1 MDTNDF
7 PRVVAFSGKNVSD
20 SGGSRSSTL
29 SSKVTSVR
37 DTASSWLF
45 ARVKEIFTAVDDTLF
60 ATAEKVIS
68 QEEQDGLFQALRT
81 LRLER
86 NRVTDRFISA
96 VSEAFEELNGR
107 NGKDR
112 SRNNPTGAESGSSD
126 ASLSLVQNDD
136 LEQQVA
142 IKTIIAAVKRDHASP
157 IAELTLRLDT
167 LLPNKVYDE
176 NMPLSPV
183 VICDAFVQA
192 LAPLDI
198 HLRARLTVL
207 KKFEQLLGLKL
218 GTLYQNCNDLLIQK
232 GVLPGLKDPLLHR
245 QSKNTRPS
253 SSSPSTPEGAPTAA
267 QPQPGEQ
274 GGTQGDYSSW
284 QGGVPGGGMPAGG
297 VPAGGM
303 PGNGI
308 PGAGMAP
315 GFGSPSGGSQGM
327 PGGAPGAVPGAPA
340 PAGFSGSPAG
350 AGMTG
355 SPASGIASPAG
366 GYSGQQGGGSGG
378 FGLMPPSAGV
388 APMATPDLLQHLGEL
403 QVSVPL
409 QAGPTGQLLDVSDLL
424 QERLVEAKQKASLE
438 ELDSEVIRMV
448 DMLFS
453 FMLEDRNLAEP
464 IKVQL
469 IRLQLPLL
477 KLAVADKAF
486 FSKGGHPARKLFN
499 ALADAAIGWQPGD
512 NFREEPFYREISSIV
527 ERVLEDFDRDEDIF
541 VQLLDNFEAY
551 VDRERRRAQ
560 VMERRTVEEAQGS
573 ARVEAAKARVAAVF
587 DALTA
592 ERRLPK
598 VVHVWLNRVWNSV
611 LFRTCLKDGT
621 DSDNWRRNVLT
632 ARDLVWSVVAP
643 MPESSFKMQQL
654 LPGLRK
660 RLDEGARSLSLN
672 AGDRQRLM
680 QALDHL
686 HRERQ
691 ALADRVESERERRTR
706 ERLVQEL
713 RREADSIMRIPPVT
727 PEAEASAEQAPSEPE
742 TAAPFAQEAT
752 ALPAEDEVG
761 VDVQELLDGDA
772 NLPPMK
778 ELEEVVQEAPQRKAK
793 ALKPLADSDEHWQQT
808 YHLKDSWFMLH
819 QPEKAPVRCRLAAI
833 IRDLDQFMFVNR
845 TGARVAVYT
854 RLELAH
860 ALREEQMKPLEQGPL
875 FERALQHVVGSIGE
889 SKIPVTVGGEQGME
903 TEDANQASADT
914 AATEEG

>member
-7 PRVVAFSGKNVSD
+7 PRVVAFSGKNVND
-20 SGGSRSSTL
+20 SGRSRTSPL
-29 SSKVTSVR
+29 PSKVASVR

-60 ATAEKVIS
+60 ATAEKVLT
-68 QEEQDGLFQALRT
+68 QEEQDGLFQALRV

-86 NRVTDRFISA
+86 NRVTDRFISG
-96 VSEAFEELNGR
+96 VSQAFEDLNDPHRARENSATREAAAADG
-107 NGKDR
+107 
-112 SRNNPTGAESGSSD
+112 
-126 ASLSLVQNDD
+126 SLSLVQNDD

-167 LLPNKVYDE
+167 LLPSKVYDE
-176 NMPLSPV
+176 NMPLSPAV
-183 VICDAFVQA
+183 VCDAFIQA
-192 LAPLDI
+192 LSPLDI

-218 GTLYQNCNDLLIQK
+218 GTLYKNCNDLLIEK

-245 QSKNTRPS
+245 RTRSGNTPPPAPQAS
-253 SSSPSTPEGAPTAA
+253 APTA
-267 QPQPGEQ
+267 QPEQ
-274 GGTQGDYSSW
+274 GELGEHAVQNPW
-284 QGGVPGGGMPAGG
+284 QGGMVPGAGPASGFGVPAAGMPASGAVPGFSAPSGGMPAAAGPAAGAQGGAGSTAVPYGSGGMVGGAGVPGGAAGQ
-297 VPAGGM
+297 
-303 PGNGI
+303 
-308 PGAGMAP
+308 
-315 GFGSPSGGSQGM
+315 SGGG
-327 PGGAPGAVPGAPA
+327 
-340 PAGFSGSPAG
+340 
-350 AGMTG
+350 
-355 SPASGIASPAG
+355 AG
-366 GYSGQQGGGSGG
+366 GY
-378 FGLMPPSAGV
+378 GLMPASAGV
-388 APMATPDLLQHLGEL
+388 APMATPDLLQHLGAL

-409 QAGPTGQLLDVSDLL
+409 QAGPTGQLLDVSGLL
-424 QERLVEAKQKASLE
+424 QDRLVESKQKASLE

-499 ALADAAIGWQPGD
+499 ALADAAIGWQPGE
-512 NFREEPFYREISSIV
+512 NFREEPFYKEISLIV
-527 ERVLEDFDRDEDIF
+527 EEVLEKFDQDEGIF
-541 VQLLDNFEAY
+541 VQLLEDFEAF
-551 VDRERRRAQ
+551 VDRERRRAR
-560 VMERRTVEEAQGS
+560 VMERRSVEEAQGS

-611 LFRTCLKDGT
+611 LFRTCLKEGT
-621 DSDNWRRNVLT
+621 DSDQWRRNVLT

-660 RLDEGARSLSLN
+660 RLDEGAASLSLN

-680 QALDHL
+680 QALDRL
-686 HRERQ
+686 YRERQ
-691 ALADRVESERERRTR
+691 TLADRVESERERRTR

-713 RREADSIMRIPPVT
+713 RREADSILRIPDVAPQETV
-727 PEAEASAEQAPSEPE
+727 EAKVQQGDI
-742 TAAPFAQEAT
+742 AAPAAEIS
-752 ALPAEDEVG
+752 ALAEGEHADPTVE

-772 NLPPMK
+772 DLPRM
-778 ELEEVVQEAPQRKAK
+778 ETLEQVVQEAPQRKEAT
-793 ALKPLADSDEHWQQT
+793 LKPLSDSDEHWRQT

-819 QPEKAPVRCRLAAI
+819 EADKAPVRCRLAAI

-845 TGARVAVYT
+845 SGARVAIYS
-854 RLELAH
+854 RLQLAH
-860 ALREEQMKPLEQGPL
+860 ALREEKMTPLEQGPL
-875 FERALQHVVGSIGE
+875 FERALQHVVGNIGD
-889 SKIPVTVGGEQGME
+889 SKIPVSVG
-903 TEDANQASADT
+903 EDAVSEQVSAE
-914 AATEEG
+914 APVPEEG